1 MKEAIQTYRQFLK
14 NDDWEQWEVLPR
26 DQKKG
31 LPPPGMQK
39 PAPSSA
45 PLIDLIPPDEI
56 TLGTMSVLE
65 AIEKRRSHRDFS
77 GAAITL
83 EELSFLL
90 WTTQGVQAVSASGT
104 SSLRTVPSAG
114 ARHPFESYLL
124 VNRVSG
130 LAPGL
135 YHYLAHGHKLCRL
148 KTAAQISPYEIED
161 WQLEEEDALLF
172 MWTIIPYRTEWRYSI
187 LSHKMIAIEAGH
199 ICQNLY
205 LAATS
210 IGAGVCAIGA
220 FSQAEVDA
228 LLAVDGVDEF
238 AIYLARLGKL

>member
-1 MKEAIQTYRQFLK
+1 MKEAIRTYRQFLK
-14 NDDWEQWEVLPR
+14 NDDWEKWDVLPR

-31 LPPPGMQK
+31 LAPPRMQK
-39 PAPSSA
+39 PPLPGAR
-45 PLIDLIPPDEI
+45 LIDLIPPDAL
-56 TLGTMSVLE
+56 TLGTMPLLE
-65 AIEKRRSHRDFS
+65 AIDKRRTHRDFS

-90 WTTQGVQAVSASGT
+90 WTTQGVQGVSTSGT

-124 VNRVSG
+124 VNRVAG

-135 YHYLAHGHKLCRL
+135 YHYLAHGHKLCLL
-148 KTAAQISPYEIED
+148 KTADQISPYDIAG
-161 WQLEEEDALLF
+161 WQLEPQDALLF
-172 MWTIIPYRTEWRYSI
+172 LWTIIPYRTEWRYSI
-187 LSHKMIAIEAGH
+187 LAHKMIAIEAGH

-205 LAATS
+205 LAATA

-220 FSQAEVDA
+220 FPQAEVDA
-228 LLAVDGVDEF
+228 LLEVDGFDEF